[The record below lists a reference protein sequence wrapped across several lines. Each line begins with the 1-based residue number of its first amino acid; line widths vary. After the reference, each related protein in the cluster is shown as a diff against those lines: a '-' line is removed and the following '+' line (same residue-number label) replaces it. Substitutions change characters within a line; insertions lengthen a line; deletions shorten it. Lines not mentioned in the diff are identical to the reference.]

1 MTGAPPGG
9 VTEIGD
15 VAIDLRI
22 VAGYALREAVRRKV
36 FLVVVVLTL
45 GFLALYAYGSG
56 QAFHESSKLAV
67 GGRVDIK
74 EEVLTGSTLLGLA
87 MFVTLFLG
95 TVIAVFV
102 TLNAV
107 RGDAERGLLQPL
119 VVRPIGRSTLLGARF
134 IAAGAVCVAY
144 VCVVYGALVLLTHA
158 TGGYWPDNPL
168 SGALSLSL
176 AVVVVVAL
184 ALLGTTLLS
193 STANGI
199 AIFMVFGAGLAAGL
213 IGQIGHALNSSALE
227 RIASI
232 SSWALPFEA
241 IYQDGLHALTANV
254 RGTTGVI
261 VQLGPF
267 GGAQDA
273 GPLLYPYV
281 LAYLVLVAIVAE
293 RIFQRADL

>member
-1 MTGAPPGG
+1 MSEATC
-9 VTEIGD
+9 
-15 VAIDLRI
+15 DLRI
-22 VAGYALREAVRRKV
+22 IAGYALREAIRRKV
-36 FLVVVVLTL
+36 LLVVVVLTVA
-45 GFLALYAYGSG
+45 FLALYAYGSA
-56 QAFHESSKLAV
+56 QAFEEVSKLGVPAQAN
-67 GGRVDIK
+67 IE

-95 TVIAVFV
+95 TVLAVFV

-119 VVRPIGRSTLLGARF
+119 VVRPIGRTTLLLARF
-134 IAAGAVCVAY
+134 LAASA
-144 VCVVYGALVLLTHA
+144 VCVVYVAIVYAAAVLLTA
-158 TGGYWPDNPL
+158 AAGGYWPDNPL
-168 SGALSLSL
+168 FGGLSLAI

-213 IGQIGHALNSSALE
+213 IGQIGSALNSSALE
-227 RIASI
+227 RISSI
-232 SSWALPFEA
+232 WSWALPFEA
-241 IYQDGLHALTANV
+241 VYQNALHALTADV
-254 RGTTGVI
+254 RGATGVI

-273 GPLLYPYV
+273 GPLLFAYV
-281 LAYLVLVAIVAE
+281 LVYLVVVGLVAD
-293 RIFQRADL
+293 RLFRRADL